1 MYVHIQPARHTVH
14 IAGTV
19 AQFIMLRIGAFMGWD
34 VAGVCEGVR
43 RIANTM
49 PHYPSE
55 YAEIEAAFRRVRGDV
70 DALRSYA
77 YDFKEGLVEAR
88 TTVREIAKHV
98 DIMISYCIDER
109 STDQMRN
116 FLKHLMKV
124 CATYYDKTA
133 RCKKNVKSKAAEL
146 EAELNRVYT
155 G

>member
-1 MYVHIQPARHTVH
+1 MYVHIQPACHTVH

-19 AQFIMLRIGAFMGWD
+19 AQFIMLGIGAFMGWD
-34 VAGVCEGVR
+34 VAGVHGVR

-55 YAEIEAAFRRVRGDV
+55 YAEIEAAFRRVRGNV
-70 DALRSYA
+70 DALGSYA

-98 DIMISYCIDER
+98 DIMISYRIDER
-109 STDQMRN
+109 STDQMRDSV
-116 FLKHLMKV
+116 KHLMEV
-124 CATYYDKTA
+124 CATSHDKTA
-133 RCKKNVKSKAAEL
+133 SCKRDVRSKAAEL